1 MVAQDRILIVDNDAH
16 FQPAAST
23 FPEEHLMLVK
33 PRKQAGTDNETEA
46 KNGRPDAQ

>member
-1 MVAQDRILIVDNDAH
+1 MVAQDRVLIVENDAH
-16 FQPAAST
+16 LQPSASA

-46 KNGRPDAQ
+46 KK